1 MSKSN
6 DTSKLGPATQVR
18 ELRDDELENVS
29 GGNSGSDRP
38 VKSLSF
44 FRLAPAP
51 FSIDIGTSE
60 NLVVNASSRRF

>member
-1 MSKSN
+1 MEKIMSKSN

-38 VKSLSF
+38 VESLSF
-44 FRLAPAP
+44 FR
-51 FSIDIGTSE
+51 
-60 NLVVNASSRRF
+60 RRPRAVQH